1 MKILKYLGMFL
12 AIAGMFY
19 AKSKID
25 ARNKSNIDTIDSLDD
40 GSDGPKATIKKKS
53 KGVINTP

>member
-1 MKILKYLGMFL
+1 MKILKYFGMIL
-12 AIAGMFY
+12 AIAGIFY

-25 ARNKSNIDTIDSLDD
+25 AHNKSNIQALDSLDD
-40 GSDGPKATIKKKS
+40 GNDSPPKIKK

>member
-1 MKILKYLGMFL
+1 MDSDTILNMKILKYLMIFF

-25 ARNKSNIDTIDSLDD
+25 SRNKMNIQTIDSLDD
-40 GSDGPKATIKKKS
+40 GTEAPKKLKK
-53 KGVINTP
+53 